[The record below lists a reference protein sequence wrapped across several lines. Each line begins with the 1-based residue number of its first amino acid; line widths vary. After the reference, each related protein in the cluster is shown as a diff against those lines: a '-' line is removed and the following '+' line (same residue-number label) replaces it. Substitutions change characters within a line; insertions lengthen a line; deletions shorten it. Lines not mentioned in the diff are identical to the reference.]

1 MVWLERTKEILQKA
15 IIFQGNTLSDDWD
28 EGSNSF
34 KWHVPI
40 NSLPQNQRKISYH
53 CVVIVLIFILV
64 RINWKRDEYYEN
76 RFKKVYFLRSS
87 LIEKL
92 NLSVSLNLYKDVVFP
107 NAFNIRA
114 IDSFELSSSFKSVTL
129 AVTFKLFT
137 VGEENMAL
145 SWLLVFFEISIVLE
159 PEVIDIGKV
168 GKVKSPV

>member
-1 MVWLERTKEILQKA
+1 M
-15 IIFQGNTLSDDWD
+15 
-28 EGSNSF
+28 
-34 KWHVPI
+34 
-40 NSLPQNQRKISYH
+40 
-53 CVVIVLIFILV
+53 IVLIFILV

-129 AVTFKLFT
+129 AVTFKLLT